1 MKQNVSDRVCEGW
14 ARLLLTLA
22 AGLLLLGGASA
33 ASALSIS
40 PRSVS
45 QTVTLGSTVSQ
56 TFTVSPT
63 DKEEAISQTTV
74 TTGGVPTTVN
84 YDNQSEQVM
93 VSYSLTINQ
102 PSQHCTALFPTDGVV
117 ASGYLLACE
126 LNCDT
131 QASAP
136 VNLTYVDPLTAGT
149 TSSTLTGA
157 PGQSVSFS
165 TSFSGGRAP
174 YTATS
179 DLGATV
185 TVGNGTLSYQYI
197 IPAGATDTLTD
208 TVTISGVTTSCGGDS
223 ATITVRIDVLPGL
236 SSSPATLALAG
247 SPGQQVTGT
256 LAVAG
261 GSPPY
266 QASAALGA
274 ATLSGAVVSYAYTIP
289 AGAAGTIS
297 DTISVSDSAG
307 QTLRIPVA
315 IEVRAPIDLSPSP
328 LALSAS
334 SGSTVEEDFRV
345 SGGTAPYNL
354 TVAGGTGSVSPSQ
367 LTAPGTATYTVGV
380 PENTPAGTTL
390 RDTIVITDALGARAE
405 LPVTVTVAA
414 SNPLSGRQD
423 LTENERNVGLAIE
436 TVCPQLAQ
444 TEGLTADQQD
454 LLTQCTNMLEN
465 ASSSGIPNTLSQVT
479 TEKARASTSA
489 AMEVGNQQLANVGS
503 RLAALRRG
511 STGIDLAGLNFN
523 LNGERISGGQ
533 LGSALQSQL
542 TGGAASGDT
551 AGTFG
556 NWGFFL
562 TGTFNFGDK
571 DRTKNESGFD
581 FDSIAI
587 TGGADY
593 RFGDNLIAGAALG
606 YAQNDVKFASDGGRL
621 DTETWH
627 LAAYATYYITERA
640 YLDAIVEYGWQDHD
654 SKRNIAYQI
663 SSSLDPV
670 RRQAAASYD
679 GNQLGASLGAGY
691 DIDQGPLSYGVY
703 GRLGYLKVDVD
714 GFRESGAGG
723 LNLEVDGFDAT
734 SVTTTLGARVSRVF
748 NTTRAV
754 IVPQARVEWEHE
766 YDDDASRLVARF
778 SADPTATAFNIVTD
792 SPDRD
797 YFRIGLGVS
806 ALFPQ
811 GLSAFVNYNTLI
823 DKSDW
828 TDHLI
833 DVGMRWEFY

>member
-1 MKQNVSDRVCEGW
+1 MKQNISGRAREDS
-14 ARLLLTLA
+14 ARLLLTLPV
-22 AGLLLLGGASA
+22 GLLLLAGTSA
-33 ASALSIS
+33 AWALSIS
-40 PRSVS
+40 PASVS
-45 QTVTLGSTVSQ
+45 RTVTLGSTVSQ

-63 DKEEAISQTTV
+63 NISQEEAIVQTTV
-74 TTGGVPTTVN
+74 TAGGVPTTVN
-84 YDNQSEQVM
+84 YDGEFDPVTVN
-93 VSYSLTINQ
+93 YSVTISQ
-102 PSQHCTALFPTDGVV
+102 PSEHCSALFPNDGVV
-117 ASGYLLACE
+117 ASGELLACQ
-126 LNCDT
+126 LNVCTT

-136 VNLTYVDPLTAGT
+136 VSLTYVDPLTVA
-149 TSSTLTGA
+149 TSSSVLSGT
-157 PGQSVSFS
+157 PGESVEFS
-165 TSFSGGRAP
+165 TTFSGGRAP
-174 YTATS
+174 YSATS
-179 DLGATV
+179 ALGATV
-185 TVGNGTLSYQYI
+185 TLRNGALDYQYAIPVGASGTLS
-197 IPAGATDTLTD
+197 D

-223 ATITVRIDVLPGL
+223 ATISVRIDV
-236 SSSPATLALAG
+236 TE
-247 SPGQQVTGT
+247 
-256 LAVAG
+256 
-261 GSPPY
+261 
-266 QASAALGA
+266 
-274 ATLSGAVVSYAYTIP
+274 VS
-289 AGAAGTIS
+289 
-297 DTISVSDSAG
+297 
-307 QTLRIPVA
+307 
-315 IEVRAPIDLSPSP
+315 APIDVSPST
-328 LALSAS
+328 LGLTAS
-334 SGSTVEEDFRV
+334 SGATVQADFRV

-354 TVAGGTGSVSPSQ
+354 TAVSGTGSVSPSQ
-367 LTAPGTATYTVGV
+367 LSAPGTATYTVGI

-390 RDTIVITDALGARAE
+390 RDTIVITDALGARTE
-405 LPVTVTVAA
+405 LPVTVTVAVFD
-414 SNPLSGRQD
+414 PLSGRQD
-423 LTENERNVGLAIE
+423 LTENERNVASAIE

-444 TEGLTADQQD
+444 MTSLTADQQD
-454 LLTQCTNMLEN
+454 LLNECTDMLQN

-489 AMEVGNQQLANVGS
+489 GIEVGTQQLANIGS

-511 STGIDLAGLNFN
+511 SAGIDLAGLSFN
-523 LNGERISGGQ
+523 VNGERISGGQ

-542 TGGAASGDT
+542 MGGAASGDG

-571 DRTKNESGFD
+571 DRTANESGFD

-593 RFGDNLIAGAALG
+593 RFSDNFIAGAALG
-606 YAQNDVKFASDGGRL
+606 YAQNDVDFASDGGRL
-621 DTETWH
+621 DTDTWH

-654 SKRNIAYQI
+654 SKRNVAYQI

-670 RRQAAASYD
+670 RRQAKASYD

-691 DIDQGPLSYGVY
+691 DIDQGPLSYGIY
-703 GRLGYLKVDVD
+703 GRVGYLKVDVD

-778 SADPTATAFNIVTD
+778 SADPTRTSFDIRTD